1 MIRNTERVDMGL
13 EKLFEFGPQGLFLL
27 GITSQSRYK
36 IVVGIKQ
43 PAGWSDACPKP
54 FPGFVVSS
62 NMNRSKEMVL
72 LFIEGVLMEYSELQ
86 LLGQRIL
93 IFDEIMT
100 IFQRKRV
107 GRLRLK
113 STYQNSYPGL
123 FMNSMESLGI
133 LLFLKGLAYHMV
145 FF

>member
-1 MIRNTERVDMGL
+1 
-13 EKLFEFGPQGLFLL
+13 
-27 GITSQSRYK
+27 
-36 IVVGIKQ
+36 
-43 PAGWSDACPKP
+43 
-54 FPGFVVSS
+54 
-62 NMNRSKEMVL
+62 MVL